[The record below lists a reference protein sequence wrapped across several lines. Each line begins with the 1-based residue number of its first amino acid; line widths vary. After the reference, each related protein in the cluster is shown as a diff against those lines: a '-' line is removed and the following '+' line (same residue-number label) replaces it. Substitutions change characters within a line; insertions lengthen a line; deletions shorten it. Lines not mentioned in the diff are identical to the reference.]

1 MGLVGPVGPVGP
13 VGLVGH
19 MSKWDTGFITMD
31 RSRPVS
37 VNGLFNT
44 IFFGCC
50 RSLNRIII
58 IG

>member
-1 MGLVGPVGPVGP
+1 MGLVGPVGQ

-19 MSKWDTGFITMD
+19 VSKWDTGFITMD

-44 IFFGCC
+44 IFFCCC